1 MIARLKKIT
10 LYIIVCIIN
19 AAVILTACSTVTV
32 SNFGN
37 TPRPDLG
44 KTTQQPLSQP
54 TQPPQQSQVDSFP
67 TVPPET
73 NEAESSD
80 KKPVKT
86 SEPIT
91 STSEPE
97 DTEKPV
103 QELRVYLTFDDGPNK
118 YTEQLLDTLDEYGV
132 KVTFFTVGYFINRY
146 PETVRDEVERGHL
159 VCCHTFSHEM
169 DVVYESVDSF
179 MADVEQWCKAYENAV
194 GTPPSNNKIVRF
206 PGGSK
211 TSWCSDEMREEIMSR
226 LEENG
231 WHYYDWTFGDNDRW
245 PGGNKEDLPKKDY
258 LFTSFEQTLNMAIN
272 NNKPLIFLAHDTD
285 QTSVELIGD
294 MIEEMLEMGC
304 TFGTLDELDTSYG
317 F

>member
-1 MIARLKKIT
+1 MIARLKRIS
-10 LYIIVCIIN
+10 LYIIVFIIN
-19 AAVILTACSTVTV
+19 AAVIFTACSNVTV
-32 SNFGN
+32 SGQGN
-37 TPRPDLG
+37 TSRPDWGNSTEEPQSL
-44 KTTQQPLSQP
+44 P
-54 TQPPQQSQVDSFP
+54 TQAAQSPQIDSVA

-73 NEAESSD
+73 ESGISTTET
-80 KKPVKT
+80 PVQTSGT
-86 SEPIT
+86 SEPT
-91 STSEPE
+91 SSPAS
-97 DTEKPV
+97 TEQPA

-118 YTEQLLDTLDEYGV
+118 YTEQLLDVLDKYDV

-169 DVVYESVDSF
+169 DVVYESADSF
-179 MADVEQWCKAYENAV
+179 MEDVEKWCEAYENAV
-194 GTPPSNNKIVRF
+194 GVSPSNNKIVRF

-211 TSWCSDEMREEIMSR
+211 TTWCPKEMRDEIMSR

-245 PGGNKEDLPKKDY
+245 SAGNKEDLPKKEY
-258 LFTSFEQTLNMAIN
+258 LFNSFEQTLNMAIN
-272 NNKPLIFLAHDTD
+272 NHKPLIFLAHDTD

-294 MIEEMLEMGC
+294 MIEKMLDMGC
-304 TFGTLDELDTSYG
+304 TFGTLDELETSYG